1 MKTFAAALLLSLAS
15 ATTFAAE
22 VGDVPPTQEPAGSP
36 APFERFSRPTS
47 PTSATPV
54 AEPEAAKQPM
64 TAAERRAARKAI
76 REAKVGPKPLN

>member
-36 APFERFSRPTS
+36 APFQRFSR